1 MKDKSSLNKEEIIK
15 KLENNPKIKKIKD
28 ASTDDQVYND
38 AWSALINTTLMSVA
52 GYGLTKHVV
61 IPFIIGVI
69 CLGINYFFLRDKNK
83 ISKDQIRYVKTK
95 KSPDE
100 NSPEEK
106 TNSEPPESQEDFNKR
121 LYGF

>member
-1 MKDKSSLNKEEIIK
+1 MKDKSSLNKDEIIK

-69 CLGINYFFLRDKNK
+69 GLGINYFFLRDKNK

-95 KSPDE
+95 NSPDE